1 MKTLIKLEL
10 NKLTSN
16 KLLFLLFGLT
26 IFSMDERITQTLS
39 SQQFILY
46 IFTEHY
52 YLTYLM
58 MPIFMLSIYSSLG
71 DDMEY
76 ILIRSTSY
84 WNYFKGKLAVYGI
97 FSFVFVIAQFVVAFI
112 MSIGLR
118 SDNNFNVPN
127 NPSYEL
133 FEYYSQHFSSVTQA
147 IFINCIYMI
156 AGLFIVSIAFFT
168 INNFFN
174 KKVSTKIIIIAYI
187 LMIFGLKIDKV
198 NNLPILFIDNYII
211 FHRNFSYDLKLF
223 INILTMIA
231 VFIVA
236 CILNKKY
243 WNKKLK
249 IKDIRKN
256 KIEAGSYY
264 KRLLFSRYNIVI
276 ICSVLILMSFWGLL
290 KGNSSFES
298 MNDYLVNLFVG
309 HPVNNIRIIEFLE
322 MLVLN
327 TTPIYIIAIF
337 IEQESSE
344 RSLFVNIRFGKGIKW
359 MNSVLKTSMI
369 FVVSYVLL
377 NIAIPI
383 AIGIFNNIPITSQV
397 IQLST
402 NIFIIKVLDLS
413 LQVLVLI
420 LLYSLSKNITLS
432 FLSLL
437 LLNSLCFLPFK
448 WCLYLPFGMSSL
460 SRFKYIIGD
469 YGLTLIP
476 VIIELSAFIL
486 LSFIYIEKFAY
497 KKILID

>member
-1 MKTLIKLEL
+1 MKTLIKLDL
-10 NKLTSN
+10 NKLISN

-76 ILIRSTSY
+76 ILIRSISY

-118 SDNNFNVPN
+118 SDNSFNVPN

-168 INNFFN
+168 INNFFS
-174 KKVSTKIIIIAYI
+174 KKVSTKIMIIAYI

-198 NNLPILFIDNYII
+198 NNLPIVFIDNYII
-211 FHRNFSYDLKLF
+211 FHRNFGYDLKLF
-223 INILTMIA
+223 INILTMTT
-231 VFIVA
+231 VLIVV

-256 KIEAGSYY
+256 KISYY
-264 KRLLFSRYNIVI
+264 KRLLFSRYNIVM

-337 IEQESSE
+337 LEQESSE
-344 RSLFVNIRFGKGIKW
+344 RSLFINIRFGKGIKW
-359 MNSVLKTSMI
+359 MNSILKTSML

-420 LLYSLSKNITLS
+420 LLYSLSKNMTLS

-448 WCLYLPFGMSSL
+448 WCLYLPFGISSL
-460 SRFKYIIGD
+460 SRFKYIGD

>member
-1 MKTLIKLEL
+1 MKTLIKLDL
-10 NKLTSN
+10 NKLISN

-58 MPIFMLSIYSSLG
+58 MPIFMLSIYSSLD

-97 FSFVFVIAQFVVAFI
+97 FSFMFVIAQFVVAFI

-133 FEYYSQHFSSVTQA
+133 FGYYSQHFSSVTQA

-168 INNFFN
+168 INNFFS
-174 KKVSTKIIIIAYI
+174 KKVSTKIMIIAYI

-198 NNLPILFIDNYII
+198 NNLPIVFIDNYII
-211 FHRNFSYDLKLF
+211 FHRNFGYDLKLF
-223 INILTMIA
+223 INILTMTT
-231 VFIVA
+231 VLIVV

-256 KIEAGSYY
+256 KISYY
-264 KRLLFSRYNIVI
+264 KRLLFSRYNIVM

-337 IEQESSE
+337 LEQESSE
-344 RSLFVNIRFGKGIKW
+344 RSLFINIRFGKGIKW
-359 MNSVLKTSMI
+359 MNSILKTSML

-448 WCLYLPFGMSSL
+448 WCLYLPFGISSL
-460 SRFKYIIGD
+460 SRFKYIGD

>member
-1 MKTLIKLEL
+1 MKTLIKLDL
-10 NKLTSN
+10 NKLISN

-58 MPIFMLSIYSSLG
+58 MPIFMLSIYSSLD

-97 FSFVFVIAQFVVAFI
+97 FSFMFVIAQFVVAFI

-133 FEYYSQHFSSVTQA
+133 FGYYSQHFSSVTQA

-168 INNFFN
+168 INNFFS
-174 KKVSTKIIIIAYI
+174 KKVSTKIMIIVYI

-198 NNLPILFIDNYII
+198 NNLPIVFIDNYII
-211 FHRNFSYDLKLF
+211 FHRNFGYDSKLF
-223 INILTMIA
+223 INILTMTT
-231 VFIVA
+231 VLIVV

-256 KIEAGSYY
+256 KISYY
-264 KRLLFSRYNIVI
+264 KRLLFSRYNIVM

-337 IEQESSE
+337 LEQESSE
-344 RSLFVNIRFGKGIKW
+344 RSLFINIRFGKGIKW
-359 MNSVLKTSMI
+359 MNSILKTSML

-420 LLYSLSKNITLS
+420 LLYSLSKNMTLS

-448 WCLYLPFGMSSL
+448 WCLYLPFGISSL
-460 SRFKYIIGD
+460 SRFKYIGD

-476 VIIELSAFIL
+476 VIIELSAFTL

>member
-1 MKTLIKLEL
+1 MKTLIKLDL
-10 NKLTSN
+10 NKLISN

-58 MPIFMLSIYSSLG
+58 MPIFMLSIYSSLD

-97 FSFVFVIAQFVVAFI
+97 FSFMFVIAQFVVAFI

-133 FEYYSQHFSSVTQA
+133 FGYYSQHFSSVTQA
-147 IFINCIYMI
+147 TFINCIYMI

-168 INNFFN
+168 INNFFS
-174 KKVSTKIIIIAYI
+174 KKVSTKIMIIVYI

-198 NNLPILFIDNYII
+198 NNLPIVFIDNYII
-211 FHRNFSYDLKLF
+211 FHRNFGYDSKLF
-223 INILTMIA
+223 INILTMTT
-231 VFIVA
+231 VLIVV

-256 KIEAGSYY
+256 KISYY
-264 KRLLFSRYNIVI
+264 KRLLFSRYNIVM
-276 ICSVLILMSFWGLL
+276 ICSVLISMSFWGLL

-337 IEQESSE
+337 LEQESSE
-344 RSLFVNIRFGKGIKW
+344 RSLFINIRFGKGIKW
-359 MNSVLKTSMI
+359 MNSILKTSML

-420 LLYSLSKNITLS
+420 LLYSLSKNMTLS

-448 WCLYLPFGMSSL
+448 WCLYLPFGISSL
-460 SRFKYIIGD
+460 SRFKYIGD

>member
-1 MKTLIKLEL
+1 MKTLIKLDL
-10 NKLTSN
+10 NKLISN

-97 FSFVFVIAQFVVAFI
+97 FSFMFVIAQFVVAFI

-133 FEYYSQHFSSVTQA
+133 FGYYSQHFSSVTQA

-168 INNFFN
+168 INNFFS
-174 KKVSTKIIIIAYI
+174 KKVSTKIMIIAYI

-198 NNLPILFIDNYII
+198 NNLPIVFIDNYII
-211 FHRNFSYDLKLF
+211 FHRNFGYDLKLF
-223 INILTMIA
+223 INILTMTT
-231 VFIVA
+231 VLIVV

-256 KIEAGSYY
+256 KISYY
-264 KRLLFSRYNIVI
+264 KRLLFSRYNIVM

-337 IEQESSE
+337 LEQESSE
-344 RSLFVNIRFGKGIKW
+344 RSLFINIRFGKGIKW
-359 MNSVLKTSMI
+359 MNSILKTSML

-420 LLYSLSKNITLS
+420 LLYSLSKNMTLS

-448 WCLYLPFGMSSL
+448 WCLYLPFGISSL
-460 SRFKYIIGD
+460 SRFKYIGD

>member
-1 MKTLIKLEL
+1 MKTLIKLDL
-10 NKLTSN
+10 NKLISN

-58 MPIFMLSIYSSLG
+58 MPIFMLSIYSSLD

-97 FSFVFVIAQFVVAFI
+97 FSFMFVIAQFVVAFI

-133 FEYYSQHFSSVTQA
+133 FGYYSQHFSSVTQA

-168 INNFFN
+168 INNFFS
-174 KKVSTKIIIIAYI
+174 KKVSTKIMIIVYI

-198 NNLPILFIDNYII
+198 NNLPIVFIDNYII
-211 FHRNFSYDLKLF
+211 FHRNFGYDLKLF
-223 INILTMIA
+223 INILTMTT
-231 VFIVA
+231 VLIVV

-256 KIEAGSYY
+256 KISYY
-264 KRLLFSRYNIVI
+264 KRLLFSRYNIVM

-337 IEQESSE
+337 LEQESSE
-344 RSLFVNIRFGKGIKW
+344 RSLFINIRFGKGIKW
-359 MNSVLKTSMI
+359 MNSILKTSML

-420 LLYSLSKNITLS
+420 LLDSLSKNMTLS

-448 WCLYLPFGMSSL
+448 WCLYLPFGISSL
-460 SRFKYIIGD
+460 SRFKYIGD

>member
-118 SDNNFNVPN
+118 SDNSFNVPN

-198 NNLPILFIDNYII
+198 NNLPIVFIDNYII
-211 FHRNFSYDLKLF
+211 FHRNFGYDSKLF
-223 INILTMIA
+223 INILTMTT
-231 VFIVA
+231 VLIVV

-256 KIEAGSYY
+256 KISYY
-264 KRLLFSRYNIVI
+264 KRLLFSRYNIVM

-337 IEQESSE
+337 LEQESSE
-344 RSLFVNIRFGKGIKW
+344 RSLFINIRFGKGIKW
-359 MNSVLKTSMI
+359 MNSILKTSML

-448 WCLYLPFGMSSL
+448 WCLYLPFGISSL